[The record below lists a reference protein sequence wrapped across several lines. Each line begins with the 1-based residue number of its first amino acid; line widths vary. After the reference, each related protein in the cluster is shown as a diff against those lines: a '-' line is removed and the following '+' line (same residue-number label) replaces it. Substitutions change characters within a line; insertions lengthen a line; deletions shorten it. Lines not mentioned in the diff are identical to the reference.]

1 VNSVDGVRIVP
12 MRQAH
17 LEALAEIEQ
26 LSFSKP
32 WSFEAL
38 RAELGN
44 ETAHFF
50 AAEARGSAIGYI
62 GLHTVCGEGYIANIA
77 VHPGYRRKGIA
88 RTLLEHVKEYARQ
101 NSLSFL
107 TLEVR
112 PGNEPA
118 VALYRSEGFLEA
130 GRRRDFY
137 SNPREDAL
145 ILTLKM
151 EQVGEPE

>member
-1 VNSVDGVRIVP
+1 MNSLDGLRVVP
-12 MRQAH
+12 MRQEH
-17 LEALAEIEQ
+17 LGALAEIER

-32 WSFEAL
+32 WSLESL
-38 RAELGN
+38 GAELRN

-50 AAEARGSAIGYI
+50 TAEFHGAAIGYK
-62 GLHTVCGEGYIANIA
+62 GLHTVCGEGYIANVA

-88 RTLLEHVKEYARQ
+88 RTLLQHVKEYARQ

-112 PGNEPA
+112 PSNGPA
-118 VALYRSEGFLEA
+118 ATLYRSEGFLEA
-130 GRRRDFY
+130 GRRKGFY

-145 ILTLKM
+145 ILTRKM
-151 EQVGEPE
+151 E

>member
-1 VNSVDGVRIVP
+1 MNSLDGLRIVP
-12 MRQAH
+12 MRQEH
-17 LEALAEIEQ
+17 LGALAEIER

-32 WSFEAL
+32 WSIESL
-38 RAELGN
+38 RAELTN

-50 AAEARGSAIGYI
+50 AAESQGAAIGYI

-88 RTLLEHVKEYARQ
+88 RALLGHVINYARQ

-112 PGNEPA
+112 PGNGPA
-118 VALYRSEGFLEA
+118 AALYRSEGFLEA
-130 GRRRDFY
+130 GRRRGFY

-145 ILTLKM
+145 IFTLKM
-151 EQVGEPE
+151 EQVGEPK

>member
-1 VNSVDGVRIVP
+1 MNDLRIVP
-12 MRQAH
+12 M
-17 LEALAEIEQ
+17 LERHIEPLAEIER

-32 WSFEAL
+32 WSAAAIT
-38 RAELGN
+38 AELQN

-50 AAEARGSAIGYI
+50 TAEYGGTAAGYI

-88 RTLLEHVKEYARQ
+88 RALLRHVMEYAKQ
-101 NSLSFL
+101 NGLLFL

-112 PGNEPA
+112 PGNTA
-118 VALYRSEGFLEA
+118 AIRLYRAEGFLEA
-130 GRRRDFY
+130 GRRKAFY

-145 ILTLKM
+145 ILTLDFNK
-151 EQVGEPE
+151 EEEAI